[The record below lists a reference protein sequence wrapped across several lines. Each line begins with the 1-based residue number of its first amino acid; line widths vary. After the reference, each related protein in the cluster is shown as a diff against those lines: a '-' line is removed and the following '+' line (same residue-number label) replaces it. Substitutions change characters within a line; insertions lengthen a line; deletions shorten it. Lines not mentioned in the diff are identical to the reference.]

1 LISAPGCSL
10 SAGRAVSLPF
20 AFCWQGLTCPTDPQ
34 DKEGFGSFKSHEEN
48 VMFIFEE
55 SRTFRSNQLINEVFT
70 KTIKNNNLLEEDPIK
85 KHQAIN
91 YA

>member
-10 SAGRAVSLPF
+10 CAGGVSPVPLI
-20 AFCWQGLTCPTDPQ
+20 PQ

-55 SRTFRSNQLINEVFT
+55 SRTLRSNQQINEVFT
-70 KTIKNNNLLEEDPIK
+70 KTIQKQQSFRKSYRK